1 VQEINL
7 YHLLKFYAK
16 HWAVIVI
23 ATVIGLLGGV
33 IYNKYIQVP
42 MYKSNA
48 TLLVINTDAKDL
60 ASNTTLINNY
70 SEIIKSRRVLE
81 NVIGSNNIN
90 LSYEALAGSVSTTT
104 SKDTQ
109 VIKLNV
115 TTKSPQDSEKITNGI
130 ISVFKQEIKN
140 LYNKE
145 NIKIVDTANFSS
157 TPYNV
162 RSGLQ
167 LILASMVGF
176 MGSIIGLFFYY
187 DYRLNN
193 PKPKKAAKKKTS
205 KKASPAKK
213 TVKSVAKKATPTKK
227 KTVKTEAPQV
237 VATTRAANNIADK
250 KWVTGRTFVYN
261 KPKKTTS
268 FGSYISKRAKS
279 ILPTQEKDKKNTR

>member
-16 HWAVIVI
+16 NWFVIVI
-23 ATVIGLLGGV
+23 ATVIGLSAGV
-33 IYNKYIQVP
+33 IYNNFIQVP
-42 MYKSNA
+42 MYKSTA
-48 TLLVINTDAKDL
+48 TLLVINTDVKDA
-60 ASNTTLINNY
+60 ASTATLINNY

-81 NVIGSNNIN
+81 NVITSNNIN
-90 LSYEALAGSVSTTT
+90 LSYEALAGSVDTTT

-115 TTKSPQDSEKITNGI
+115 TTKSPQDSEKVTNGI
-130 ISVFKQEIKN
+130 ISTFKTEIKN

-145 NIKIVDTANFSS
+145 NIKIVDTASYSS

-162 RSGLQ
+162 RTGLQ

-176 MGSIIGLFFYY
+176 MGSIIGLFFLY

-193 PKPKKAAKKKTS
+193 PKPKKTAKKKT
-205 KKASPAKK
+205 
-213 TVKSVAKKATPTKK
+213 AKKATPVKKTTKKAPAKK
-227 KTVKTEAPQV
+227 KTVKAEAPQV

-250 KWVTGRTFVYN
+250 KWVTGRTFVDN
-261 KPKKTTS
+261 KAKKTNS

-279 ILPTQEKDKKNTR
+279 ILPSQEKDKKNTR

>member
-1 VQEINL
+1 MQEINL

-16 HWAVIVI
+16 NWFVIVI
-23 ATVIGLLGGV
+23 TTVIGLSAGV
-33 IYNKYIQVP
+33 IYNNFVQVP
-42 MYKSNA
+42 MYKSTA
-48 TLLVINTDAKDL
+48 TLLVINTDVKDA
-60 ASNTTLINNY
+60 ASTATLINNY

-81 NVIGSNNIN
+81 NVIRANNIN
-90 LSYEALAGSVSTTT
+90 LSYESLAGSVDTTT

-115 TTKSPQDSEKITNGI
+115 TTKSPQDSEKVTNGI
-130 ISVFKQEIKN
+130 ISTFKTEIKN

-145 NIKIVDTANFSS
+145 NIKIVDTASYSS

-162 RSGLQ
+162 RTGLQ

-176 MGSIIGLFFYY
+176 MGSIIGLFFLY

-193 PKPKKAAKKKTS
+193 PKPKKTAKKKVT
-205 KKASPAKK
+205 KKAPAKK
-213 TVKSVAKKATPTKK
+213 IVMKAAPKKK
-227 KTVKTEAPQV
+227 KTVKAEAPQV

-250 KWVTGRTFVYN
+250 KWVTGRTFVDN
-261 KPKKTTS
+261 KAKKTNS

-279 ILPTQEKDKKNTR
+279 ILPAQEKDKKNTR

>member
-1 VQEINL
+1 MQEINL

-33 IYNKYIQVP
+33 VYNNFIQVP
-42 MYKSNA
+42 MYKSTA
-48 TLLVINTDAKDL
+48 TLLVINTDVKDA
-60 ASNTTLINNY
+60 ASTATLINNY

-81 NVIGSNNIN
+81 NVISANNIN
-90 LSYEALAGSVSTTT
+90 LSYESLAGSVDTTT

-115 TTKSPQDSEKITNGI
+115 TTKSPQDSEKVTNGI
-130 ISVFKQEIKN
+130 ISTFKTEIKN

-145 NIKIVDTANFSS
+145 NIKIVDTASYSS

-176 MGSIIGLFFYY
+176 MGSIIGLFFLY

-193 PKPKKAAKKKTS
+193 PKPKKTA
-205 KKASPAKK
+205 
-213 TVKSVAKKATPTKK
+213 KK
-227 KTVKTEAPQV
+227 KTVKNATPVKKTTKKAAPAKKKTVKAEAPQV

-261 KPKKTTS
+261 KPKKTNS
-268 FGSYISKRAKS
+268 FSSYILKRSKS
-279 ILPTQEKDKKNTR
+279 ILPAQEKDKKNTR

>member
-16 HWAVIVI
+16 NWFVIVI
-23 ATVIGLLGGV
+23 ATVIGLSVGV
-33 IYNKYIQVP
+33 IYNNFIQVP
-42 MYKSNA
+42 MYKSTA
-48 TLLVINTDAKDL
+48 TLLVINTDVKDA
-60 ASNTTLINNY
+60 ASTATLINNY

-81 NVIGSNNIN
+81 NVITSNNIN
-90 LSYEALAGSVSTTT
+90 LSYESLVGSVDTTT

-115 TTKSPQDSEKITNGI
+115 TTKSPQDSEKVTNGI
-130 ISVFKQEIKN
+130 ISTFKTEIKN

-145 NIKIVDTANFSS
+145 NIKIVDTASYSS

-162 RSGLQ
+162 RTGLQ

-176 MGSIIGLFFYY
+176 MGSIIGLFFLY

-193 PKPKKAAKKKTS
+193 PKPKKTA
-205 KKASPAKK
+205 
-213 TVKSVAKKATPTKK
+213 KK
-227 KTVKTEAPQV
+227 KTVKKATPVKKTTKKAPAKKKTVKAEAPQV

-250 KWVTGRTFVYN
+250 KWVTGRTFVDN
-261 KPKKTTS
+261 KAKKTNS
-268 FGSYISKRAKS
+268 FGTYISKRAKS
-279 ILPTQEKDKKNTR
+279 IIPTQDKKNTR

>member
-16 HWAVIVI
+16 NWFVIVI
-23 ATVIGLLGGV
+23 ATVIGLSSGV
-33 IYNKYIQVP
+33 IYNNFIQVP
-42 MYKSNA
+42 MYKSTA
-48 TLLVINTDAKDL
+48 TLLVINTDVKDA
-60 ASNTTLINNY
+60 ASTATLINNY

-81 NVIGSNNIN
+81 NVITSNNIN
-90 LSYEALAGSVSTTT
+90 LSYESLVGSVDTTT

-115 TTKSPQDSEKITNGI
+115 TTKSPQDSEKVTNGI
-130 ISVFKQEIKN
+130 ISTFKTEIKN

-145 NIKIVDTANFSS
+145 NIKIVDTASYSS

-162 RSGLQ
+162 RTGLQ

-176 MGSIIGLFFYY
+176 MGSIIGLFFLY

-193 PKPKKAAKKKTS
+193 PKPKKTA
-205 KKASPAKK
+205 
-213 TVKSVAKKATPTKK
+213 KK
-227 KTVKTEAPQV
+227 KTVKKATPVKKTTKKAPAKKKTVKAEAPQV

-250 KWVTGRTFVYN
+250 KWVTGRTFVDN
-261 KPKKTTS
+261 KAKKTNS
-268 FGSYISKRAKS
+268 FGTYISKRAKS
-279 ILPTQEKDKKNTR
+279 IIPTQDKKNTR

>member
-1 VQEINL
+1 MQEINL

-16 HWAVIVI
+16 NWFVIVI
-23 ATVIGLLGGV
+23 ATVIGLSAGV
-33 IYNKYIQVP
+33 IYNNFIQVP
-42 MYKSNA
+42 MYKSTA
-48 TLLVINTDAKDL
+48 TLLVINTDVKDA
-60 ASNTTLINNY
+60 ASTATLINNY

-81 NVIGSNNIN
+81 NVITSNNIN
-90 LSYEALAGSVSTTT
+90 LSYESLAGSVDTTT

-115 TTKSPQDSEKITNGI
+115 TTKSPQDSEKVTNGI
-130 ISVFKQEIKN
+130 ISTFKTEIKN

-145 NIKIVDTANFSS
+145 NIKIVDTASYSS

-162 RSGLQ
+162 RTGLQ

-176 MGSIIGLFFYY
+176 MGSIIGLFFFY

-193 PKPKKAAKKKTS
+193 PKPKKTA
-205 KKASPAKK
+205 
-213 TVKSVAKKATPTKK
+213 KK
-227 KTVKTEAPQV
+227 KTVKKATPVKKTTKKAAPAKKKTVKAAAPQV

-250 KWVTGRTFVYN
+250 KWVTGRTFVD
-261 KPKKTTS
+261 KKAKKTNS
-268 FGSYISKRAKS
+268 FGTYISKRAKS

>member
-1 VQEINL
+1 MQEINL

-16 HWAVIVI
+16 NWFVIVI
-23 ATVIGLLGGV
+23 ATVIGLSAGV
-33 IYNKYIQVP
+33 IYNNFIQVP
-42 MYKSNA
+42 MYKSTA
-48 TLLVINTDAKDL
+48 TLLVINTDVKDA
-60 ASNTTLINNY
+60 ASTATLINNY

-81 NVIGSNNIN
+81 NVISANNIN
-90 LSYEALAGSVSTTT
+90 LSYESLAGSVDTTT

-115 TTKSPQDSEKITNGI
+115 TTKSPQDSEKVTNGI
-130 ISVFKQEIKN
+130 ISTFKTEIKN

-145 NIKIVDTANFSS
+145 NIKIVDTASYSS

-162 RSGLQ
+162 RTGLQ

-176 MGSIIGLFFYY
+176 MGSIIGLFFLY

-193 PKPKKAAKKKTS
+193 PKPKKTA
-205 KKASPAKK
+205 
-213 TVKSVAKKATPTKK
+213 KK
-227 KTVKTEAPQV
+227 KTVKKATPVKKTTKKAAPAKKKTVKAAAPQV

-250 KWVTGRTFVYN
+250 KWVTGRTFVDN
-261 KPKKTTS
+261 KAKKTNS

>member
-1 VQEINL
+1 MQEINL

-16 HWAVIVI
+16 NWFVIVI
-23 ATVIGLLGGV
+23 ATVIGLSAGV
-33 IYNKYIQVP
+33 IYNNFIQVP
-42 MYKSNA
+42 MYKSTA
-48 TLLVINTDAKDL
+48 TLLVINSDVKDA
-60 ASNTTLINNY
+60 ASTATLINNY

-81 NVIGSNNIN
+81 NVISANNIN
-90 LSYEALAGSVSTTT
+90 LSYESLAGSVDTTT

-115 TTKSPQDSEKITNGI
+115 TTKSPQDSEKVTNGI
-130 ISVFKQEIKN
+130 ISTFKTEIKN

-145 NIKIVDTANFSS
+145 NIKIVDTASYSS

-162 RSGLQ
+162 RTGLQ

-176 MGSIIGLFFYY
+176 MGSIIGLFFLY

-193 PKPKKAAKKKTS
+193 PKPKKTAKKKTGKKS
-205 KKASPAKK
+205 TSVKKTTKKAAPA
-213 TVKSVAKKATPTKK
+213 KK
-227 KTVKTEAPQV
+227 KTVKAAAPQV

-261 KPKKTTS
+261 KPKKTNS
-268 FGSYISKRAKS
+268 FGTYISKRAKS

>member
-1 VQEINL
+1 MQEINL

-16 HWAVIVI
+16 NWFVIVI
-23 ATVIGLLGGV
+23 ATVIGLSVGV
-33 IYNKYIQVP
+33 IYNNFIQVP
-42 MYKSNA
+42 MYKSTA
-48 TLLVINTDAKDL
+48 TLLVINTDVKDA
-60 ASNTTLINNY
+60 ASTATLINNY

-81 NVIGSNNIN
+81 NVISANNIN
-90 LSYEALAGSVSTTT
+90 LSYESLAGSVDTTT

-115 TTKSPQDSEKITNGI
+115 TTKSPQDSEKVTNGI
-130 ISVFKQEIKN
+130 ISTFKTEIKN

-145 NIKIVDTANFSS
+145 NIKIVDTASYSS

-162 RSGLQ
+162 RTGLQ

-176 MGSIIGLFFYY
+176 MGSIIGLFFLY

-193 PKPKKAAKKKTS
+193 PKPKKTA
-205 KKASPAKK
+205 
-213 TVKSVAKKATPTKK
+213 KK
-227 KTVKTEAPQV
+227 KTVKKATPVKKNTKKAAPAKKKTVKAAAPQV

-261 KPKKTTS
+261 KPKKTNS
-268 FGSYISKRAKS
+268 FGTYISKRAKS

>member
-1 VQEINL
+1 MQEINL

-16 HWAVIVI
+16 NWFVIVI
-23 ATVIGLLGGV
+23 ATVIGLSAGV
-33 IYNKYIQVP
+33 IYNNFIQVP
-42 MYKSNA
+42 MYKSTA
-48 TLLVINTDAKDL
+48 TLLVINTDVKDA
-60 ASNTTLINNY
+60 ASTATLINNY

-81 NVIGSNNIN
+81 NVISANNIN
-90 LSYEALAGSVSTTT
+90 LSYESLAGSVDTTT

-115 TTKSPQDSEKITNGI
+115 TTMSPQDSEKVTNGI
-130 ISVFKQEIKN
+130 ISTFKTEIKN

-145 NIKIVDTANFSS
+145 NIKIVDTASYSS

-162 RSGLQ
+162 RTGLQ

-176 MGSIIGLFFYY
+176 MGSIIGLFFLY

-193 PKPKKAAKKKTS
+193 PKPKKTAKE
-205 KKASPAKK
+205 K
-213 TVKSVAKKATPTKK
+213 TVKKATPVKKTTKKAAPAKK
-227 KTVKTEAPQV
+227 KTVKAAAPQV

-250 KWVTGRTFVYN
+250 KWVTGRTFVD
-261 KPKKTTS
+261 KKAKKTNS
-268 FGSYISKRAKS
+268 FSTYISKRAKS

>member
-33 IYNKYIQVP
+33 VYNNFIQVP

-48 TLLVINTDAKDL
+48 TLLVINTDAKDA

-81 NVIGSNNIN
+81 NVISANNIT
-90 LSYEALAGSVSTTT
+90 LSYEALAGSVDTTT

-109 VIKLNV
+109 VIKLTV
-115 TTKSPQDSEKITNGI
+115 TTKSPQDSEKVTNGI
-130 ISVFKQEIKN
+130 ISTFKTEIKS

-145 NIKIVDTANFSS
+145 NIKIVDTASYSS

-162 RSGLQ
+162 RTGLQ

-176 MGSIIGLFFYY
+176 MGSIIGLFFFY

-193 PKPKKAAKKKTS
+193 PKPKKSSKKKPAKVSKKKTEV
-205 KKASPAKK
+205 KKPVMSA
-213 TVKSVAKKATPTKK
+213 KK
-227 KTVKTEAPQV
+227 KTVKAEAPQV

-261 KPKKTTS
+261 KPKKTNS
-268 FGSYISKRAKS
+268 FSDYILKRSKS
-279 ILPTQEKDKKNTR
+279 VLPLSSKEERKKK

>member
-1 VQEINL
+1 MQEINL

-23 ATVIGLLGGV
+23 ATIVGLLGGV
-33 IYNKYIQVP
+33 VYSKFIQVP
-42 MYKSNA
+42 MYKSSA
-48 TLLVINTDAKDL
+48 TLLVINTDAKDA

-81 NVIGSNNIN
+81 NVISANNIN
-90 LSYEALAGSVSTTT
+90 LSYEALAGSVDTTT

-115 TTKSPQDSEKITNGI
+115 TTKSPQDSEKVTNGI
-130 ISVFKQEIKN
+130 ISTFKTEIKN

-145 NIKIVDTANFSS
+145 NIKIVDTASYSS

-162 RSGLQ
+162 RTGLQ

-176 MGSIIGLFFYY
+176 MGAIIGLFFLY

-193 PKPKKAAKKKTS
+193 PKPKKAAKKK
-205 KKASPAKK
+205 AAK
-213 TVKSVAKKATPTKK
+213 VAKKKTDEKKPAKEAKK
-227 KTVKTEAPQV
+227 KTVKTDAPQV
-237 VATTRAANNIADK
+237 VATTRTAHNIADK

-261 KPKKTTS
+261 KPKKTNALS
-268 FGSYISKRAKS
+268 SYIMKRTKS
-279 ILPTQEKDKKNTR
+279 ILPTQGKEKKKTK

>member
-16 HWAVIVI
+16 NWFVIVI
-23 ATVIGLLGGV
+23 ATVIGLSAGV
-33 IYNKYIQVP
+33 IYNNFIQVP
-42 MYKSNA
+42 MYKSTA
-48 TLLVINTDAKDL
+48 TLLVINTDVKDA
-60 ASNTTLINNY
+60 ASTATLINNY

-81 NVIGSNNIN
+81 NVISANNIN
-90 LSYEALAGSVSTTT
+90 LSYESLAGSVDTTT

-115 TTKSPQDSEKITNGI
+115 TTKSPQDSEKVTNGI
-130 ISVFKQEIKN
+130 ISTFKTEIKN

-145 NIKIVDTANFSS
+145 NIKIVDTASYSS

-162 RSGLQ
+162 RTGLQ

-176 MGSIIGLFFYY
+176 MGSIIGLFFLY

-193 PKPKKAAKKKTS
+193 PKPKKTA
-205 KKASPAKK
+205 
-213 TVKSVAKKATPTKK
+213 KK
-227 KTVKTEAPQV
+227 KTVKKATPVKKTTKKAAPAKKKTVKAAAPQV

-250 KWVTGRTFVYN
+250 KWVTGRTFVDN
-261 KPKKTTS
+261 KAKKTNS
-268 FGSYISKRAKS
+268 FGTYISKRAKS
-279 ILPTQEKDKKNTR
+279 IIPTQDKKNTR

>member
-16 HWAVIVI
+16 NWFVIVI
-23 ATVIGLLGGV
+23 TTVIGLSAGV
-33 IYNKYIQVP
+33 IYNNFVQVP
-42 MYKSNA
+42 MYKSTA
-48 TLLVINTDAKDL
+48 TLLVINTDVKDA
-60 ASNTTLINNY
+60 ASTATLINNY

-81 NVIGSNNIN
+81 NVIRANNIN
-90 LSYEALAGSVSTTT
+90 LSYESLAGSVDTTT

-115 TTKSPQDSEKITNGI
+115 TTKSPQDSEKVTNGI
-130 ISVFKQEIKN
+130 ISTFKTEIKN

-145 NIKIVDTANFSS
+145 NIKIVDTASYSS

-162 RSGLQ
+162 RTGLQ

-176 MGSIIGLFFYY
+176 MGSIIGLFFLY

-193 PKPKKAAKKKTS
+193 PKPKKTAKKKVT
-205 KKASPAKK
+205 KKAPAKK
-213 TVKSVAKKATPTKK
+213 IVMKAAPKKK
-227 KTVKTEAPQV
+227 KTVKAEAPQV

-250 KWVTGRTFVYN
+250 KWVTGRTFVDN
-261 KPKKTTS
+261 KAKKTNS

-279 ILPTQEKDKKNTR
+279 ILPAQEKDKKNTR

>member
-1 VQEINL
+1 MQEINL

-16 HWAVIVI
+16 NWFVIVI
-23 ATVIGLLGGV
+23 ATVIGLSAGV
-33 IYNKYIQVP
+33 IYNNFIQVP
-42 MYKSNA
+42 MYKSTA
-48 TLLVINTDAKDL
+48 TLLVINTDVKDA
-60 ASNTTLINNY
+60 ASTATLINNY

-81 NVIGSNNIN
+81 NVISANNIN
-90 LSYEALAGSVSTTT
+90 LSYESLAGSVDTTT

-115 TTKSPQDSEKITNGI
+115 TTMSPQDSEKVTNGI
-130 ISVFKQEIKN
+130 ISTFKTEIKN

-145 NIKIVDTANFSS
+145 NIKIVDTASYSS

-162 RSGLQ
+162 RTGLQ

-176 MGSIIGLFFYY
+176 MGSIIGLFFLY

-193 PKPKKAAKKKTS
+193 PKPKKTA
-205 KKASPAKK
+205 
-213 TVKSVAKKATPTKK
+213 KK
-227 KTVKTEAPQV
+227 KTVKKATPVKKTTKKAAPAKKKTVKAAAPQV

-250 KWVTGRTFVYN
+250 KWVTGRTFVD
-261 KPKKTTS
+261 KKAKKTNS
-268 FGSYISKRAKS
+268 FGTYISKRAKS